1 MAETNKRN
9 PTDGFSSDTMS
20 DRLDKI
26 KKYSADWRRVE
37 QRRVVMTN
45 LVQTFRHIRS
55 DSECN
60 VYHICP
66 WGMREY
72 MTSQLSHDRC
82 KQWSVLPAQLKQD
95 FPEITSKDV
104 YRKEHWELT
113 VKHSGPAE
121 PRNYYRLF
129 CSHCQYVLI
138 PQLVEKYRD
147 DLGSEANVDG
157 LIAKWD
163 ELKVPSKFIDYV
175 GCFLPYQI
183 KTHAGP
189 CSRKYIRDQSEHPK
203 TSHPETMKKVKR
215 PSKSTTLAGPLPEKI
230 VLLEKSESSSTQTT
244 LL

>member
-82 KQWSVLPAQLKQD
+82 KQWSVLLKLLAR
-95 FPEITSKDV
+95 I
-104 YRKEHWELT
+104 
-113 VKHSGPAE
+113 
-121 PRNYYRLF
+121 
-129 CSHCQYVLI
+129 
-138 PQLVEKYRD
+138 
-147 DLGSEANVDG
+147 
-157 LIAKWD
+157 
-163 ELKVPSKFIDYV
+163 FI
-175 GCFLPYQI
+175 G
-183 KTHAGP
+183 
-189 CSRKYIRDQSEHPK
+189 
-203 TSHPETMKKVKR
+203 
-215 PSKSTTLAGPLPEKI
+215 KSTWN
-230 VLLEKSESSSTQTT
+230 
-244 LL
+244 